1 MFNIPFI
8 QIPFGYVLEF
18 FYNFF
23 DNYGLALILFSLAVK
38 LLLLPLSAKSKKSMM
53 KTSRLQPKIKQIELA
68 CGDDKQKYQQEVSR
82 LYKEEGVSMMG
93 GCLWGFLPLL
103 LLIPLYNVIREPL
116 TYLLHLDEATVT
128 AIKEVVAKMQ
138 NVEIDKLNYYWQY
151 SAAQNM
157 GQFADI
163 VKATSINFSFL
174 GIDLG
179 QTPNWQIWKASGWSE
194 IGGALI
200 PLFSGGLNYLAMF
213 ISQKMNNTVIKNDK
227 GEKDEAAV
235 ASAQSTGK
243 AMNLIMPLVSV
254 WFGFI
259 MPLGISI
266 YWIAQSVFGIVQDF
280 FLTRHYRKVYDA
292 EDEVKRQKAAERA
305 AEEAEKERIRAAKRS
320 ANPDGIVENT
330 SKKKQQL
337 REKQEREAAAK
348 EFAKKRTAD
357 GEEPETSDQP
367 AGGEE
372 NRPYARGRAYRAD
385 RYSDEQ

>member
-151 SAAQNM
+151 STAQNM

-200 PLFSGGLNYLAMF
+200 PLVSGGLNYLAMF